1 MSNLPSP
8 QTNLH
13 NVYLESDRT
22 EARKFRIH
30 EVLSEFADPPLTP
43 MHVIVIENEYSVFPR
58 YIRVLSSKL
67 ICQSAAFQVSERQLI
82 EDYECS
88 SNRLNFGISG
98 CSLRAILSDSSKAR
112 LSSDLL
118 KRE

>member
-1 MSNLPSP
+1 M
-8 QTNLH
+8 
-13 NVYLESDRT
+13 YLESDRT

-30 EVLSEFADPPLTP
+30 EVLSEFADPPLTL

-67 ICQSAAFQVSERQLI
+67 ICQSAAFQVSGK
-82 EDYECS
+82 DYECGDVTYRQCS